1 MKRIG
6 LISDTHGTFDDTLR
20 GFLAD
25 VDEIWHAG
33 DIGSLELADRIAAFK
48 PLRAVCGNTDGGTMR
63 RVWPTVD
70 YFRCEEAT
78 VLMTHIGGYPRRYD
92 PRILQRIQSARPAIF
107 VAGHSHILRV
117 MYDPVYGLLHL
128 NPGGAG
134 NYGIHKVRTALRF
147 VVDGADIR
155 DMEIGE
161 WPRSSELLRG

>member
-1 MKRIG
+1 
-6 LISDTHGTFDDTLR
+6 
-20 GFLAD
+20 
-25 VDEIWHAG
+25 
-33 DIGSLELADRIAAFK
+33 
-48 PLRAVCGNTDGGTMR
+48 
-63 RVWPTVD
+63 
-70 YFRCEEAT
+70 
-78 VLMTHIGGYPRRYD
+78 
-92 PRILQRIQSARPAIF
+92 
-107 VAGHSHILRV
+107 